1 LIRHANRLAIAGII
15 ALGVA
20 LAVNLPFVTEYVF
33 GPALAA
39 VATVAV
45 VGLIALLWFIL
56 PIWIRMTE

>member
-1 LIRHANRLAIAGII
+1 M
-15 ALGVA
+15 GVA

-39 VATVAV
+39 VATAAV